1 MAFKIYIFTNQKEI
15 LHVSK
20 ELHMYSSFNC
30 NINNLDHFPRKH
42 TRALVRH
49 FAWVTATVTASCAYH
64 DSVRRQKY

>member
-1 MAFKIYIFTNQKEI
+1 MAFKIYVFTNLKEI

-30 NINNLDHFPRKH
+30 TINNLDHFPRKH

-49 FAWVTATVTASCAYH
+49 FAGLTAVVTASYAYH
-64 DSVRRQKY
+64 DSV